1 MDLENDERQNIQAK
15 LDFSPSPA
23 GEAREA
29 GREGTEALSA
39 VHGPES
45 PASTNRLME
54 EVCERENLKEALRQ
68 VKANKGSAGVD
79 GMTVGGI
86 SDYLKQH
93 WPAIRE
99 QLLSGTYEP
108 KPVRRVEIAKPDGGV
123 RKLGIPTVLD
133 RFIQQAVMQVLQR
146 QWDRTFS
153 DHSYGFRPGRS
164 AHQAVAQAQQYIVE
178 GHSWCVDLDLEK
190 FFDRVNHDKLM
201 GQIAKR
207 VEDKRLLKLIR
218 AFLNAGVMENG
229 LVSPSVE
236 GTPQGGPLSPLLS
249 NLVLDELDRELER
262 RGHRFVRYAD
272 DCNVYVR
279 SERAGQRVMESI
291 TRFIA
296 QKLKLKVNEAKS
308 AVARPQQRKFLGFTF
323 TAGSEIKRTIAPK
336 ALERFKTR
344 IREVTRRAKS
354 VSIESTIDE
363 LAPYMRGWRSYFGF
377 CETPE
382 VLIGLTRWVR
392 LRLRSALWRQWKTP
406 RRRRAALL
414 QLGVR
419 PRLASNT
426 AGSGLGPWYLARAK
440 ALSVGLSN
448 AYFKSLGLPSL
459 ADEYSRNL
467 SNRRV
472 RTRMHGGVPMGRH
485 GPPIG
490 MKISSSSGTIA
501 SGVERQGSLSHW
513 MS

>member
-1 MDLENDERQNIQAK
+1 MSLQDDQQQNIQMR
-15 LDFSPSPA
+15 LDFSSALTGAARGVA
-23 GEAREA
+23 GEE
-29 GREGTEALSA
+29 TESSGAAS
-39 VHGPES
+39 GPES
-45 PASTNRLME
+45 PAKTDRLME

-68 VKANKGSAGVD
+68 VKANKGSSGVD
-79 GMTVGGI
+79 GMTVVAL
-86 SDYLKQH
+86 SDYLRQH

-99 QLLSGTYEP
+99 QLLNGTYEP
-108 KPVRRVEIAKPDGGV
+108 KPVRRVEIPKPDGGV

-146 QWDRTFS
+146 RWDRTFS
-153 DHSYGFRPGRS
+153 DHSYGFRPRRS
-164 AHQAVAQAQQYIVE
+164 AHQAVAQAQQYIAE
-178 GHSWCVDLDLEK
+178 GYGWVVDLDLEK

-201 GQIAKR
+201 GRIANR
-207 VEDKRLLKLIR
+207 IEDKRLLKLIR

-249 NLVLDELDRELER
+249 NLVLDELDQELER

-272 DCNVYVR
+272 DSNIYVR
-279 SERAGQRVMESI
+279 SKRAGQRVMESI
-291 TRFIA
+291 RRFIT
-296 QKLKLKVNEAKS
+296 QKLRLQVNEAKS
-308 AVARPQQRKFLGFTF
+308 AVARPQDRKFLGFTF
-323 TAGSEIKRTIAPK
+323 TKGPEIKRTIAPK
-336 ALERFKTR
+336 ALDRFKRR
-344 IREVTRRAKS
+344 IRELTRRAKS
-354 VSIESTIDE
+354 VSLESTVEE
-363 LAPYMRGWRSYFGF
+363 LAPYLRGWRSYFGF

-419 PRLASNT
+419 PRLARNT

-448 AYFKSLGLPSL
+448 AYFKSLGLPTL
-459 ADEYSRNL
+459 IDGY
-467 SNRRV
+467 
-472 RTRMHGGVPMGRH
+472 
-485 GPPIG
+485 
-490 MKISSSSGTIA
+490 
-501 SGVERQGSLSHW
+501 
-513 MS
+513 

>member
-1 MDLENDERQNIQAK
+1 MSLTDDQQQNIQME
-15 LDFSPSPA
+15 LDFSSALTGAARGVA
-23 GEAREA
+23 GEE
-29 GREGTEALSA
+29 TD
-39 VHGPES
+39 S
-45 PASTNRLME
+45 PGATSGLENPAKTDRLME

-68 VKANKGSAGVD
+68 VKANKGSSGVD
-79 GMTVGGI
+79 GMTVVAL

-99 QLLSGTYEP
+99 QLLNGTYEP
-108 KPVRRVEIAKPDGGV
+108 QPVRRVEIPKPDGGV

-146 QWDRTFS
+146 RWDRTFS

-164 AHQAVAQAQQYIVE
+164 AHQAVAQAQQYIAE
-178 GHSWCVDLDLEK
+178 GHGGCVDLDLEK

-201 GQIAKR
+201 GRIANR
-207 VEDKRLLKLIR
+207 IEDKRLLKLIR

-272 DCNVYVR
+272 DCNIYVR

-291 TRFIA
+291 TRFIT
-296 QKLKLKVNEAKS
+296 QRLKLKVNETKS
-308 AVARPQQRKFLGFTF
+308 AVARPQERKFLGFSF
-323 TAGSEIKRTIAPK
+323 SAGPEVKRVIAPK
-336 ALERFKTR
+336 ALDRFKQR
-344 IREVTRRAKS
+344 IREITRRAKG
-354 VSIESTIDE
+354 VSIETTIAE
-363 LAPYMRGWRSYFGF
+363 LAPYLRGWRNYFGF

-382 VLIGLTRWVR
+382 VLVYLTRWVR
-392 LRLRSALWRQWKTP
+392 LRLRAALWRQWKTP

-426 AGSGLGPWYLARAK
+426 AGSGRGPWYLARAK

-448 AYFKSLGLPSL
+448 AYFKSLGLPTL
-459 ADEYSRNL
+459 IE
-467 SNRRV
+467 
-472 RTRMHGGVPMGRH
+472 GC
-485 GPPIG
+485 
-490 MKISSSSGTIA
+490 
-501 SGVERQGSLSHW
+501 
-513 MS
+513 

>member
-1 MDLENDERQNIQAK
+1 MSLQDDQQQNIQMR
-15 LDFSPSPA
+15 LDFSSALTGAARGVA
-23 GEAREA
+23 GEE
-29 GREGTEALSA
+29 TESSGAAS
-39 VHGPES
+39 GPES
-45 PASTNRLME
+45 PAKTDRLME

-68 VKANKGSAGVD
+68 VKANKGSSGVD
-79 GMTVGGI
+79 GMTVVAL
-86 SDYLKQH
+86 SDYLRQH

-99 QLLSGTYEP
+99 QLLNGTYEP
-108 KPVRRVEIAKPDGGV
+108 KPVRRVEIPKPDGGV

-146 QWDRTFS
+146 RWDRTFS
-153 DHSYGFRPGRS
+153 DHSYGFRPRRS
-164 AHQAVAQAQQYIVE
+164 AHQAVAQAQQYIAE
-178 GHSWCVDLDLEK
+178 GYGWVVDLDLEK

-201 GQIAKR
+201 GRIAKR
-207 VEDKRLLKLIR
+207 IEDKRLLKLIR

-249 NLVLDELDRELER
+249 NLVLDELDQELER

-272 DCNVYVR
+272 DSNIYVR
-279 SERAGQRVMESI
+279 SKRAGQRVMESI
-291 TRFIA
+291 RRFIT
-296 QKLKLKVNEAKS
+296 QKLRLQVNEAKS
-308 AVARPQQRKFLGFTF
+308 AVARPQDRKFLGFTF
-323 TAGSEIKRTIAPK
+323 TKGPEIKRTIAPK
-336 ALERFKTR
+336 ALDRFKRR
-344 IREVTRRAKS
+344 IRELTRRAKS
-354 VSIESTIDE
+354 VSLESTVEE
-363 LAPYMRGWRSYFGF
+363 LAPYLRGWRSYFGF

-419 PRLASNT
+419 PRLARNT

-448 AYFKSLGLPSL
+448 AYFKSLGLPTL
-459 ADEYSRNL
+459 IDGY
-467 SNRRV
+467 
-472 RTRMHGGVPMGRH
+472 
-485 GPPIG
+485 
-490 MKISSSSGTIA
+490 
-501 SGVERQGSLSHW
+501 
-513 MS
+513 

>member
-1 MDLENDERQNIQAK
+1 MQQNIQTE
-15 LDFSPSPA
+15 LNFSSTPA

-29 GREGTEALSA
+29 RRKETESLSTA
-39 VHGPES
+39 NDPES

-54 EVCERENLKEALRQ
+54 EVCERENLKEALRR

-86 SDYLKQH
+86 TDYLKQH

-99 QLLSGTYEP
+99 QLLNGTYEP
-108 KPVRRVEIAKPDGGV
+108 RPVRRVEIPKPDGGV

-146 QWDRTFS
+146 QWDPTFS
-153 DHSYGFRPGRS
+153 ASSYGFRPGRS
-164 AHQAVAQAQQYIVE
+164 AQQAVAQAQQYIAE
-178 GHSWCVDLDLEK
+178 GHGWCVDLDLEK
-190 FFDRVNHDKLM
+190 FFDRVNHDRLM

-207 VEDKRLLKLIR
+207 VGDKRLLKLIR

-272 DCNVYVR
+272 DCNLYVR
-279 SERAGQRVMESI
+279 SERAGQRVMESV
-291 TRFIA
+291 TRFIT
-296 QKLKLKVNEAKS
+296 QKLRLKVNETKS
-308 AVARPQQRKFLGFTF
+308 AVARPQERKFLGFSF
-323 TAGSEIKRTIAPK
+323 SAGPEVKRVIAPK
-336 ALERFKTR
+336 ALDRFKR
-344 IREVTRRAKS
+344 RVREITRRAKG
-354 VSIESTIDE
+354 VSMRTTMDE
-363 LAPYMRGWRSYFGF
+363 LAPYMRGWRGYFGF

-392 LRLRSALWRQWKTP
+392 LRLRAAMWRQWKTP
-406 RRRRAALL
+406 RRRREALIE
-414 QLGVR
+414 LGVR
-419 PRLASNT
+419 TRLASNT
-426 AGSGLGPWYLARAK
+426 AGSGLGPWYLAKAK

-448 AYFKSLGLPSL
+448 AYFKSLGLPTL
-459 ADEYSRNL
+459 VDE
-467 SNRRV
+467 
-472 RTRMHGGVPMGRH
+472 
-485 GPPIG
+485 
-490 MKISSSSGTIA
+490 
-501 SGVERQGSLSHW
+501 
-513 MS
+513 

>member
-1 MDLENDERQNIQAK
+1 MNLRNDKRQNVQGE
-15 LDFSPSPA
+15 LDFSSSPA

-29 GREGTEALSA
+29 RREETEPSSA
-39 VHGPES
+39 MHDPES

-54 EVCERENLKEALRQ
+54 EICERENLKQALQQ

-79 GMTVGGI
+79 GTTVGGI
-86 SDYLKQH
+86 TDYLKQH

-108 KPVRRVEIAKPDGGV
+108 KPVRRVEIPKPDGGV

-133 RFIQQAVMQVLQR
+133 RLIQQAVMQVLQR
-146 QWDRTFS
+146 QWDSTFS

-164 AHQAVAQAQQYIVE
+164 AHQAVAQAQQYIAAGYGWVI
-178 GHSWCVDLDLEK
+178 DLDLEK

-249 NLVLDELDRELER
+249 NVVLDELDRELER
-262 RGHRFVRYAD
+262 RGHRYVRYAD
-272 DCNVYVR
+272 DSNIYVR

-291 TRFIA
+291 TRFIT
-296 QKLKLKVNEAKS
+296 QKLKLKVNESKS
-308 AVARPQQRKFLGFTF
+308 AVARPQERKFLGFSF
-323 TAGSEIKRTIAPK
+323 SAGPEVKRTIAPK
-336 ALERFKTR
+336 ALERFKHR
-344 IREVTRRAKS
+344 IREVTLRAKG
-354 VSIESTIDE
+354 VSLETTIAE
-363 LAPYMRGWRSYFGF
+363 LASYLRGWRSYFGF
-377 CETPE
+377 CETPV
-382 VLIGLTRWVR
+382 VLEYLTRWVR
-392 LRLRSALWRQWKTP
+392 LRLRAAMWRQWKTP

-414 QLGVR
+414 ALGVR
-419 PRLASNT
+419 QRLANNT

-448 AYFKSLGLPSL
+448 AYFKSLGLPTL
-459 ADEYSRNL
+459 ID
-467 SNRRV
+467 
-472 RTRMHGGVPMGRH
+472 GC
-485 GPPIG
+485 
-490 MKISSSSGTIA
+490 
-501 SGVERQGSLSHW
+501 
-513 MS
+513 